1 MKNLVL
7 TLMVLLISIGVAA
20 PMIGGTF
27 ASFSDIEVSQNNHI
41 NTACLDLK
49 VAKCLCQVDCEKC
62 EECGTFNDDPY
73 VEPCFEIHTDEG
85 KTYYPSC
92 EPSYSC
98 QFDEGRTYY
107 PGCEPSYSCQLKLWN
122 AARCEGDQ
130 CEHGVAYLHI
140 KNVKGSLSNDLEM
153 RVERWDCRDKCWGYG
168 DDCWVIVKDWA
179 TIGELGCQQIELFE
193 LYASQTG
200 KVRIEIKLPPCYE
213 GDSVE
218 WDMAFELLGGGFSD
232 IETSHNY
239 LKLGSEREGCSHG
252 FWKKHEEA
260 WAPTGYCPSD
270 DFDVTFK
277 CDDFESDI
285 TLMNA
290 LSLGGD
296 GLNALAR
303 EAVAALLNAADPDV
317 NYQLTPEQVIKKVQQ
332 AIDGRGCEGTKDELE
347 GYNNDAGGCPL
358 CN

>member
-7 TLMVLLISIGVAA
+7 TLMVLLISIGVAG

-98 QFDEGRTYY
+98 Q
-107 PGCEPSYSCQLKLWN
+107 LKLWN

-168 DDCWVIVKDWA
+168 DDCWVIVRDWA
-179 TIGELGCQQIELFE
+179 TIGTLECQQIELFE
-193 LYASQTG
+193 LYASETG

-239 LKLGSEREGCSHG
+239 LKLGYEREGCSDR

-270 DFDVTFK
+270 DFDATFK
-277 CDDFESDI
+277 CAAFAPDT
-285 TLMNA
+285 TLMQA
-290 LSLGGD
+290 LWLGVD

-303 EAVAALLNAADPDV
+303 EAVAALLNAAHPAMDYP
-317 NYQLTPEQVIKKVQQ
+317 LTVEEVIKKVQD
-332 AIDGRGCEGTKDELE
+332 AIESGHYETAKDKLE
-347 GYNNDAGGCPL
+347 AYNNLSCPL